1 MSGNLFQ
8 VFSYMRP
15 PRDLQKIDRITT
27 AAAHLWWRTH
37 DLEEPQE
44 DETLRWAMEAG
55 REGCDAFFQAPNEVQ
70 GVATHI
76 YIYYVVKPWRR

>member
-1 MSGNLFQ
+1 MRKFKLYDCHKTVCASPCVEFVK

-37 DLEEPQE
+37 DLDEPQE
-44 DETLRWAMEAG
+44 DETIRLAMEA
-55 REGCDAFFQAPNEVQ
+55 PL
-70 GVATHI
+70 ATSGFSDDLLPH
-76 YIYYVVKPWRR
+76 